1 MDTTSAIAIALSGL
15 AWTLAA
21 SVGTWLVSVAQKDA
35 SLADRMWP
43 VLITGSG
50 FVYWAWAPT
59 LDARVLALLLLS
71 GLWGLRLCA
80 YITARNWGHGEDHR
94 YRAMR
99 ERNSPNFGAK
109 SLYLVFGLQ
118 AVLAWI
124 VSAPL
129 LSGVLAQPSPL
140 GIVDL
145 AGIAL
150 AAFGIVFE
158 AVGDAQMARFKSD
171 PAHAGQ
177 VMDKGL
183 WRFTRHPNYFGET
196 CVRWGLWIVALGAA
210 GWAGVWTIVSP
221 VLMTVLLLRV
231 SGVSLLEKD
240 IAERRPAYRDYM
252 QRTNAFIPGPSRR
265 GQKSA

>member
-1 MDTTSAIAIALSGL
+1 MNTLPPAVVVALSGL

-21 SVGTWLVSVAQKDA
+21 SVATWLVSVVRKDA

-43 VLITGSG
+43 VLIAGCG
-50 FVYWAWAPT
+50 FTYWAWSPT
-59 LDARVLALLLLS
+59 MDVRVIALLVLS
-71 GLWGLRLCA
+71 GAWGLRLCA
-80 YITARNWGHGEDHR
+80 YISVRNWGHGEDHR

-99 ERNSPNFGAK
+99 ERNSPNFAGK

-129 LSGVLAQPSPL
+129 MSGALAPPSSL
-140 GIVDL
+140 GVVDM
-145 AGIAL
+145 AGISL
-150 AAFGIVFE
+150 AAFGIGFE

-171 PAHAGQ
+171 SSHAGQ

-196 CVRWGLWIVALGAA
+196 CVWWGLWLLALSGA
-210 GWAGVWTIVSP
+210 GWAGAWTVVSP

-252 QRTNAFIPGPSRR
+252 QRTNAFIPGPPRQ
-265 GQKSA
+265 GAKQ